1 MAPHPEG
8 GVLALTVEI
17 LDQYNLGNET
27 YRVIHLKNGIARQVG
42 SIELDFKDDLIP
54 ITPQRL
60 EYPFEVTGNIAWFFH
75 QRKGLVKLSL
85 NSGAMEFT
93 PWTDF
98 EGMPLIK
105 KNWKDV
111 PNVSFYWNMIGVQMD
126 ELLLYL
132 GQQNGFFTLNIHN
145 GQLKQDHRLNDLIVR
160 ENRADYMLR
169 VFFARDNNKNVLI
182 TSGYYKMGVS
192 PFEVKDFQAL
202 LIDQAGCW
210 YNYTGLLHQMNKK
223 VEIDYRPHGRYFGSN
238 FLNEIGSTVMEKGTA
253 IMGLHPDL
261 QIETINTSVGSG
273 ARAMV
278 GDDTSTLLVNLDGQ
292 LTLLNLTHHSW
303 THIEDRYVPLRE
315 LSPFISKNGRIW
327 MSYAQPN
334 KGNLLS
340 FNPDDNKIDL
350 FPIETG
356 FEQFAFIN
364 DQEIALFS
372 DNKQF
377 NNVGQFLIYNTATEA
392 ANLLFWKI
400 LLLV

>member
-1 MAPHPEG
+1 
-8 GVLALTVEI
+8 
-17 LDQYNLGNET
+17 
-27 YRVIHLKNGIARQVG
+27 
-42 SIELDFKDDLIP
+42 
-54 ITPQRL
+54 
-60 EYPFEVTGNIAWFFH
+60 
-75 QRKGLVKLSL
+75 
-85 NSGAMEFT
+85 
-93 PWTDF
+93 
-98 EGMPLIK
+98 
-105 KNWKDV
+105 
-111 PNVSFYWNMIGVQMD
+111 
-126 ELLLYL
+126 
-132 GQQNGFFTLNIHN
+132 
-145 GQLKQDHRLNDLIVR
+145 
-160 ENRADYMLR
+160 
-169 VFFARDNNKNVLI
+169 
-182 TSGYYKMGVS
+182 
-192 PFEVKDFQAL
+192 
-202 LIDQAGCW
+202 
-210 YNYTGLLHQMNKK
+210 MNKK

-356 FEQFAFIN
+356 FEQFVFIN
-364 DQEIALFS
+364 DEEIAPL
-372 DNKQF
+372 
-377 NNVGQFLIYNTATEA
+377 
-392 ANLLFWKI
+392 
-400 LLLV
+400 